1 MPFWLPEHL
10 HSQALPGMLWEL
22 WKFASVFLLQHMSV
36 ALALLEVEEM
46 STLALVRPSSSLGL
60 ILGCRKGLSHHTVV
74 ILGIS
79 NTNYRPE

>member
-1 MPFWLPEHL
+1 MPFRLPEHL
-10 HSQALPGMLWEL
+10 HSQALPCMPWEL

-46 STLALVRPSSSLGL
+46 SSLALVRPSSSLGL
-60 ILGCRKGLSHHTVV
+60 ILGCMKGLSHHTVV